1 MLFMFLADGFEDTEA
16 IATLDVIR
24 RAEIDI
30 KTVSVLNNPAVST
43 HGVKIFA
50 DADDIDLKECDGI
63 ILPGGMPG
71 TINLKNSDMVKKAI
85 DYCVKNNLLIAS
97 ICAAPSI
104 VGSMGLLENKNAT
117 CFPGFE
123 KYLLGANILDI
134 PVVCDGNFITSKG
147 AGASFLFGA
156 RIVDYIKN
164 SKTDGDNVLSQMQYN
179 FKNE

>member
-1 MLFMFLADGFEDTEA
+1 MLYMFLADGFEDTEA

-43 HGVKIFA
+43 HGVKVFA
-50 DADDIDLKECDGI
+50 DTSDIDLKECDGI

-71 TINLKNSDMVKKAI
+71 TINLKNSDMVKDAI
-85 DYCVKNNLLIAS
+85 DYCVKNHLLIAS

-104 VGSMGLLENKNAT
+104 VGGMGLHENKNAT

-123 KYLLGANILDI
+123 KYLLGANVLDMR
-134 PVVCDGNFITSKG
+134 VVCDDNFITSKG
-147 AGASFLFGA
+147 AGTSFLFGA
-156 RIVDYIKN
+156 RIVDYIKK
-164 SKTDGDNVLSQMQYN
+164 SKTDGDAVLSQMQYN
-179 FKNE
+179 F